1 MNQYATTILLAVVT
15 TGSADAI
22 AQQYPT
28 RSIRL
33 VIPSSPGGSSDL
45 IGRVLARTL
54 TEILGQQVV
63 VDNRGGASGVIGVDI
78 VAKSVPDGYTLVLTQ
93 TSLAINPA
101 MIRKMPYEALRD
113 LAPISQIAM
122 NPNVLTVNASL
133 PAKTV
138 PELIALAKAK
148 PGVLVI
154 GSPGVG
160 TSSHLAG
167 ELLKIMATV
176 DMPQAVYKGGGPA
189 IISLI
194 GGEISLMITGPL
206 TVVEHIRAGRLRG
219 LGHTGLSR
227 ISVLPDVPPIADTL
241 PGYEAVQWFGVLA
254 RAGTPRAVIDRLN
267 QALAAALQTPDM
279 KQRLTAEGCELVRG
293 TPEEFGSLI
302 KSETEKWAK
311 VVKAAGIKPE

>member
-1 MNQYATTILLAVVT
+1 MFRYVMIALSTLIGAT
-15 TGSADAI
+15 SAT

-45 IGRVLARTL
+45 IARVLARTL
-54 TEILGQQVV
+54 TEVLGQQVV

-78 VAKSVPDGYTLVLTQ
+78 VAKSAPDGYALVLTQ

-113 LAPISQIAM
+113 LAPITQIAV
-122 NPNVLTVNASL
+122 NPNVLTVNASV

-138 PELIALAKAK
+138 AELIALAKAK
-148 PGVLVI
+148 PGALVV
-154 GSPGVG
+154 GSPGIG
-160 TSSHLAG
+160 TSSHLAA
-167 ELLKIMATV
+167 ELLKMMANV

-189 IISLI
+189 VISLLS
-194 GGEISLMITGPL
+194 GEVALMITGPL
-206 TVVEHIRAGRLRG
+206 TVVEHIKGGRLRA
-219 LGHTGLSR
+219 LGHTGLNR
-227 ISVLPDVPPIADTL
+227 IAVLPDVPPIADTL
-241 PGYEAVQWFGVLA
+241 PGYEAVQWFGILGPAGMA
-254 RAGTPRAVIDRLN
+254 RPVIDRLN
-267 QALAAALQTPDM
+267 RAIAAALQTPDM
-279 KQRLTAEGCELVRG
+279 KQRLTAEGCELVSS
-293 TPEEFGSLI
+293 TPEEFGMLI